1 MHAAYISE
9 KRKSERV
16 GAREAPPFFILIFYI
31 DTGGK
36 MMISDLFKSI
46 CHDAPKRVIKRHDV
60 VEESERLTRYQAQA
74 LSAEHERER
83 EELDD
88 IALFVRLVQRQRQRR
103 G

>member
-1 MHAAYISE
+1 
-9 KRKSERV
+9 
-16 GAREAPPFFILIFYI
+16 
-31 DTGGK
+31 
-36 MMISDLFKSI
+36 MMFSDLFRSI
-46 CHDAPKRVIKRHDV
+46 CHDPPKRVIKRHDKRHD
-60 VEESERLTRYQAQA
+60 VEESRQCLTRYKAQQA

>member
-1 MHAAYISE
+1 
-9 KRKSERV
+9 
-16 GAREAPPFFILIFYI
+16 
-31 DTGGK
+31 
-36 MMISDLFKSI
+36 MISDLFKSI

-60 VEESERLTRYQAQA
+60 EEESRPCLTRYKAQQA

-88 IALFVRLVQRQRQRR
+88 IALFVRLVQRQRR

>member
-1 MHAAYISE
+1 MHAASTLE

-16 GAREAPPFFILIFYI
+16 GAREAPPFYI

-46 CHDAPKRVIKRHDV
+46 CHDAPKRVVKRHD

-74 LSAEHERER
+74 LRSYRAEQERLEREWER

-88 IALFVRLVQRQRQRR
+88 IALFVRLVQRQRR